1 MCQQNNISG
10 QLYWC
15 RKPEYPKETTDML
28 QVTDKLYHIML
39 YGVHLDM
46 NGVRTHNL
54 SGDRPGSCKS
64 NYHMVTI
71 TTTPYSYL
79 VRESFLFD
87 VCIILSGLC
96 NIFILH
102 VNIWC
107 YLHVPDIDIQNTNN
121 DVICMSLILT
131 YKIPIMMLSACP
143 WYWHTKYQ

>member
-1 MCQQNNISG
+1 
-10 QLYWC
+10 
-15 RKPEYPKETTDML
+15 ML

-102 VNIWC
+102 VNIRDMQITS
-107 YLHVPDIDIQNTNN
+107 LLVF
-121 DVICMSLILT
+121 CMSISGT
-131 YKIPIMMLSACP
+131 CR
-143 WYWHTKYQ
+143 